1 MGNLTTP
8 GAREAGKGAAPSL
21 DPRAK
26 LTTLRQR
33 LEGVL
38 LGKADVIRLSLVGLL
53 ARGHLLVEDV
63 PGVGKTTLARAL
75 ARLIACEFRRIQ
87 FTPDLLPSD
96 ITGVSVFDQEKK
108 VFVFQPGPIFG
119 NIILADEINRT
130 SPRTQ
135 SALLEAMNDLQ
146 VTVDGMSH
154 PLRTPFMVIATQ
166 NPLEFTGTYPLPESQ
181 LDRFLMKIQVGY
193 PSHDQ
198 ERRILAERKANDPV
212 EGLSPVLT
220 SAEVDQLAERVKAV
234 RVDQAIV
241 DYMLSLVEKTRQDA
255 ALVAGVSPRGG
266 IFLYRATQALAYV
279 EGREYAVP
287 DDVKTLA
294 VPVLAHRVIERSRRS
309 LMDGRAGAL
318 GVVQRVL
325 EQVPAPQ

>member
-1 MGNLTTP
+1 MP
-8 GAREAGKGAAPSL
+8 PAVVSPSL

-38 LGKADVIRLSLVGLL
+38 LGKADVIRLALVGLL

-96 ITGVSVFDQEKK
+96 ITGVSIFDQEKK
-108 VFVFQPGPIFG
+108 AFVFQPGPIFG

-146 VTVDGMSH
+146 VTVDGKSH
-154 PLRTPFMVIATQ
+154 PLRTPFMVVATQ

-198 ERRILAERKANDPV
+198 ERRILSERKAHDPV
-212 EGLSPVLT
+212 DGLSPVLAA
-220 SAEVDQLAERVKAV
+220 AEVDQLAERARGV
-234 RVDQAIV
+234 RVDPSIV
-241 DYMLSLVEKTRQDA
+241 DYMLALVEKTRQDA

-266 IFLYRATQALAYV
+266 IFLYRAVQALAYV
-279 EGREYAVP
+279 EGRDYAVP

-294 VPVLAHRVIERSRRS
+294 IPVLAHRVIERSRRS

-318 GVVQRVL
+318 GVVQKVL

>member
-1 MGNLTTP
+1 
-8 GAREAGKGAAPSL
+8 
-21 DPRAK
+21 
-26 LTTLRQR
+26 
-33 LEGVL
+33 
-38 LGKADVIRLSLVGLL
+38 
-53 ARGHLLVEDV
+53 
-63 PGVGKTTLARAL
+63 
-75 ARLIACEFRRIQ
+75 
-87 FTPDLLPSD
+87 
-96 ITGVSVFDQEKK
+96 
-108 VFVFQPGPIFG
+108 
-119 NIILADEINRT
+119 
-130 SPRTQ
+130 
-135 SALLEAMNDLQ
+135 MNDLQ